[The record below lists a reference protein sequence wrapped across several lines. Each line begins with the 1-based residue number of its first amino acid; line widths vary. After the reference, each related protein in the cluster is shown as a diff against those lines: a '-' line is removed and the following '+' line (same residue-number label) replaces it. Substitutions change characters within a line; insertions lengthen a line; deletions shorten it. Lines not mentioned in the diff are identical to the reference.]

1 LKKNKKDLLM
11 KKISLKE
18 IKHQILNFG
27 TSKIDYI
34 EIHDVNNL
42 TKTFNKIKKFRIF
55 IAYYL
60 KKTRLIDNI

>member
-1 LKKNKKDLLM
+1 MKKNKKNLLI

-18 IKHQILNFG
+18 IKNEILNFG

-34 EIHDVNNL
+34 KIHNINKL
-42 TKTFNKIKKFRIF
+42 TKPFKKIKKFRIF